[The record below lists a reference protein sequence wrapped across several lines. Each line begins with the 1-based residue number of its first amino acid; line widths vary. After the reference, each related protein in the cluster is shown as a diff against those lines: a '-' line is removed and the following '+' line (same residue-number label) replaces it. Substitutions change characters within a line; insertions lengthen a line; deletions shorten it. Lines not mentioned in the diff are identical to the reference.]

1 MATLSKSR
9 IEFNPKVMAGKPVIK
24 GTRLTVDFVLELL
37 AHGWTY
43 PQILKNYPKLKE
55 EDIHAVLEYSADSIK
70 REFVYPLA

>member
-1 MATLSKSR
+1 MAIQSKPR
-9 IEFNPKVMAGKPVIK
+9 IEFNPKIMAGKPVIR

-43 PQILKNYPKLKE
+43 PQIFKNYPQLKE
-55 EDIHAVLEYSADSIK
+55 EDIQAVLEYSADSIK